1 MLTSTITLIIIR
13 LFCIQW
19 FLEGLSMMAVAIL
32 QPSHS
37 GTNEF
42 GLTIAISIG
51 MLLLPVVVWF
61 AAPFLARL
69 VAGNADATV
78 SVPVLSLRD
87 LYAFA
92 FVFLGVY
99 FVLTSVG
106 DALLW
111 LRYSMIAPLPPG
123 ALEPERDRF
132 TRSLITLIGG
142 VICIIFGKYWAGKLS
157 ESRPAEPQP
166 PAAP

>member
-19 FLEGLSMMAVAIL
+19 FLEGLTMMPVAML

-37 GTNEF
+37 GRSEF
-42 GLTIAISIG
+42 GLTIDISIG
-51 MLLLPVVVWF
+51 MLLLPVVAWF
-61 AAPFLARL
+61 AAPFLASL
-69 VAGNADATV
+69 VAGKADTTV

-92 FVFLGVY
+92 FVFLGLY

-111 LRYSMIAPLPPG
+111 LHYSMIAPLPRG
-123 ALEPERDRF
+123 ALDPERDRS
-132 TRSLITLIGG
+132 TRSLITLAGG
-142 VICIIFGKYWAGKLS
+142 VICIFFGKTWAGKLA
-157 ESRPAEPQP
+157 ESKSAEPQP